1 MSLPSCFRNSQQC
14 FDNTIIEG
22 ILVDLEDEESKEELN
37 MVKRIANHLY
47 QKYNLWQMNEM
58 ITREDIYHYGVIGL
72 LNAKKKYDPERGA
85 SFRAY
90 APVRISGEIISALRK
105 YPLVRLPQEKQKQ
118 VRLLKNTRNE
128 LACENLDPS
137 LENIQAKLGWSYA
150 QILAAENLM
159 MTFSSTDD
167 DETRLEIKS
176 ERNISNPETIEEV
189 IQWCMEALKNNDDK
203 GLMGIFEARAL
214 GNVKLK
220 QLAQQNGC
228 SIQTICNRYDQAKKQ
243 MGSCLE
249 EHGFDPE
256 EK

>member
-1 MSLPSCFRNSQQC
+1 M
-14 FDNTIIEG
+14 
-22 ILVDLEDEESKEELN
+22 DLEDEESKEELN

-47 QKYNLWQMNEM
+47 QKYNLWQMEEM

-72 LNAKKKYDPERGA
+72 LDAKRKYDPEKGA
-85 SFRAY
+85 SFKAY
-90 APVRISGEIISALRK
+90 APIRIRGEIISALRK
-105 YPLVRLPQEKQKQ
+105 CPMVRLPQEKQTQ
-118 VRLLKNTRNE
+118 VRLLRNARNE
-128 LACENLDPS
+128 LASENLAPT
-137 LENIQAKLGWSYA
+137 LENIQARLGWSYA
-150 QILAAENLM
+150 QILSAENLM

-167 DETRLEIKS
+167 EATRLEIKS
-176 ERNISNPETIEEV
+176 ERSVSNPETIEEV

-203 GLMGIFEARAL
+203 GLMGIFAARAL
-214 GNVKLK
+214 DNVKLK
-220 QLAQQNGC
+220 QLALQYGC